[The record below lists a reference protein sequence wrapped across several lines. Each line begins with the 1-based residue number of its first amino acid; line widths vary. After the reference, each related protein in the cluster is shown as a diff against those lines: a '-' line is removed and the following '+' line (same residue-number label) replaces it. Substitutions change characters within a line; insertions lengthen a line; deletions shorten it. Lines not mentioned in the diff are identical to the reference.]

1 VYLFNVS
8 AEMTQSAKGSVA
20 AIGRTLVLLS
30 SRVTLDGLFRKN
42 EFNVCMTAI
51 PAMVYSIPN
60 IQCRMTK
67 RYLRHFSTG
76 LVLLLERVREIVTSQ
91 FV

>member
-1 VYLFNVS
+1 MYLFNVS

-30 SRVTLDGLFRKN
+30 SRATLDGLFSKN
-42 EFNVCMTAI
+42 EFKVCMTAI
-51 PAMVYSIPN
+51 SAMVYSIPN
-60 IQCRMTK
+60 IQCRMTE
-67 RYLRHFSTG
+67 RYLRHFPTG
-76 LVLLLERVREIVTSQ
+76 LVLLFERVRAIVTRQ